1 MAQMKFQYHVG
12 TVDLSTSAPSAAER
26 CTQYGYGLIAT
37 GRQIALHFWRA
48 TPAFY
53 RDCSNRCRN
62 RSASAGTDGLIWV
75 PIRNLIGVVPT
86 NEPHRTR
93 CPYRIRIRHV
103 SAEAIASSSRILSGP
118 TRARCAQVMA
128 SRSEERR
135 VGKEWVRTGKSRWLP
150 YHKKKKK

>member
-48 TPAFY
+48 TPALY

-62 RSASAGTDGLIWV
+62 RSASAGTDGLLWV
-75 PIRNLIGVVPT
+75 PIRTLIGVVPT
-86 NEPHRTR
+86 NER
-93 CPYRIRIRHV
+93 
-103 SAEAIASSSRILSGP
+103 SAEP
-118 TRARCAQVMA
+118 
-128 SRSEERR
+128 R
-135 VGKEWVRTGKSRWLP
+135 VGKEWVRTCRSGWSP
-150 YHKKKKK
+150 YHSIKKT